1 MSHVLRI
8 AHAPTLPQIMC
19 MRSPNKQ
26 SPFERE
32 AARHG
37 IRFPGGKVDGEPWS
51 PRRGRPASLTCC
63 CPPDVAV
70 VTALVVE
77 R

>member
-1 MSHVLRI
+1 
-8 AHAPTLPQIMC
+8 MC

-37 IRFPGGKVDGEPWS
+37 IRFPGGKVDGEPE
-51 PRRGRPASLTCC
+51 L
-63 CPPDVAV
+63 
-70 VTALVVE
+70 
-77 R
+77 